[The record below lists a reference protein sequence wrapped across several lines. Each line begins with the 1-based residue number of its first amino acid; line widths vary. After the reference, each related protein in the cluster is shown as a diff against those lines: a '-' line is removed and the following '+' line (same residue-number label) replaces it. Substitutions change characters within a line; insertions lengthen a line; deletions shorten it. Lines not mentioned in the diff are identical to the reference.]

1 MKDKERGKIIGL
13 TGMYCAGK
21 NYIADLLEKRGIPVL
36 DVDKL
41 GHQAIENRK
50 AAIVARFGA
59 VILGDDGAVD
69 RGKLG
74 ALVFG
79 RSGKPGKYG
88 KGGESGDAGDAGE
101 QGELAALEAIVH
113 PEANRLT
120 DEWIEAQGGRPCV
133 INAALLHRSSAFER
147 LDALILVKAPALLRL
162 IRARKRDN
170 LPWGKLIRRFY
181 AQRNFRSQYL
191 RGKTDIYI
199 VYNGF
204 PGGDPAGELE
214 KILVRIG
221 MER

>member
-1 MKDKERGKIIGL
+1 MKNKERGKIIGL

-21 NYIADLLEKRGIPVL
+21 NFVAGLLEKRGIPAL

-41 GHQAIENRK
+41 GHRAIENRRE
-50 AAIVARFGA
+50 AIAARFGEE
-59 VILGDDGAVD
+59 VLGDDGAVD

-74 ALVFG
+74 TLVFG
-79 RSGKPGKYG
+79 RK
-88 KGGESGDAGDAGE
+88 E
-101 QGELAALEAIVH
+101 ELAALEAIVH

-133 INAALLHRSSAFER
+133 INAAVLHKSSAFER
-147 LDALILVKAPALLRL
+147 LDALILVKAPAPVRL
-162 IRARKRDN
+162 IRARKRDC
-170 LPWGKLIRRFY
+170 LPWGELIRRFY
-181 AQRNFRSQYL
+181 AQRNFLSQYL
-191 RGKTDIYI
+191 RGKSDIYI
-199 VYNGF
+199 VHNGF